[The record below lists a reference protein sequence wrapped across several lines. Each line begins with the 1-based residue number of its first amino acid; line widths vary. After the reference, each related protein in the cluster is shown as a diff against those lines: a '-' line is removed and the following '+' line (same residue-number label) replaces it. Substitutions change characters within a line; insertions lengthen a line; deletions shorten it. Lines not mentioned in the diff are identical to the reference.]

1 MSQLRFVTAGE
12 SHGAALTAILDGMPA
27 GLRISRAEIDAQL
40 ARRQKGYGRGGR
52 MKIETDHVE
61 VLSGLRFGET
71 LGAPITLQ
79 VVNRDFANWTERMNP
94 FGAPTGEPVTAVR
107 PGHADL
113 TGVLKYDRHDARDIL
128 ERSSAR
134 ETTMRVAVGAICR
147 QLLAAVGVTIVSHVT
162 EIGGMRIDRAA
173 VRDADIGVTN
183 SDDLNVCDS
192 VAAEQMK
199 ARIDE
204 AKAAGDTLGGVFE
217 IVVRG
222 LPIGLGSHTQWDARL
237 DGKIAGAVMSIQA
250 IKGVEIGAGFVCAH
264 LPGSAI
270 HDEIYMGVD
279 GRPYRA
285 TNRAGGLEG
294 GMTNG
299 EPLVVRAAMK
309 PIPTLMTPLKTVD
322 LATGAEVLASK
333 ERSDTCAVPAASV
346 VGEAMVS
353 FVLADAICTQFHADS
368 MTDLRAS
375 IAAYHARLE
384 SVWGRA

>member
-79 VVNRDFANWTERMNP
+79 VVNCDFANWTERMNL